1 MKKIIHIG
9 GNLRINGISSFIMM
23 LFRNLH
29 NDYQF
34 IFINTAEGKD
44 YYRKEIE
51 NLGGKVYDVV
61 VPGTGLLRS
70 LRQARNI
77 RKIIRIEKPIAVH
90 SHYFSNNGIYLA
102 QAFKE
107 KVPVRIAHC
116 HQYSSEF
123 LSLGKKIA
131 VFFSRLLTKK
141 YATHKYACC
150 ENGRKFIYGKDGQT
164 FFYSIDYEKFR
175 LVKKDLFTDY
185 HLNKSIRY
193 FTFIG
198 RFARQKNIPFLLS
211 ICKSL
216 STMDDVKFIFVGY
229 GPEEQKI
236 KDFINE
242 NSLENII
249 IYPPDSNIPE
259 ILSVSTA
266 LLLPSLY
273 EGLPITL
280 IESQAVGIPA
290 LVAEGISHELQLGLI
305 DYLPLC
311 LDVWT
316 EKIMEFAKKERIIRP
331 QKSALFD
338 QHYAAAFF
346 DGVYSNI
353 NSDEWIQRGKEYSIG
368 SKRFFRSKELSVLC
382 FKEAHRQGNAR
393 GTFYYAL
400 AYFEGNGVAKDQKKA
415 STLVE
420 TIIEEVEREHS
431 MRNSDYTVI
440 LADMYSFGLG
450 KEQSFKKAFEL
461 YQQAAQQQ
469 NLEAMCDLGYMYL
482 VGQGVSVDKE
492 KSSFWFKKSAD
503 LGYVHS
509 MRDIG
514 QNYLKGDGVPQ
525 SGELAVK
532 YFYLASQNNYSHGT
546 TDLANCYMYG
556 IGVENNNEKA
566 RELFK
571 LALKQDSE
579 RAIRD
584 LFAYGIDVKRFLD
597 ENILD
602 FSLKTEISEIN
613 DSNSY
618 AGVLYVTKDI
628 EKIDPNAFYTSDI
641 KKIFVEKDNLN
652 YTASGGVLFNK
663 SKDILV
669 RYPLKSSETTYN
681 VPKGVKIIGPHA
693 FQNARNLRTITL
705 PESVEII
712 EDSAF
717 DDCKELNQIIL
728 PKALTYIGPWSFH
741 GCDKIK
747 SIDIPADVKEIQK
760 YAFGSCENLEAINVD
775 NANGKY
781 CSVNGDLYS
790 ADGKTLF
797 QYAVGKRNTSFI
809 LPSSVE
815 TIEFRAFSD
824 AYFLEYID
832 LSNVRCVCE
841 KAFYYARSLKN
852 VRCKK
857 GIMFGDHAFDFVH
870 EDFTL
875 EEW

>member
-51 NLGGKVYDVV
+51 NLGGKVYDVI
-61 VPGTGLLRS
+61 VPGKGLLRS
-70 LRQARNI
+70 LRQAWNI
-77 RKIIRIEKPIAVH
+77 RRIIRIEKPIAVH

-116 HQYSSEF
+116 HQYSSKF
-123 LSLGKKIA
+123 LSFGKKIA

-175 LVKKDLFTDY
+175 PVKKDLFTDY

-211 ICKSL
+211 ICRAL
-216 STMDDVKFIFVGY
+216 STLDDVKFIFVGY
-229 GPEEQKI
+229 GPEEQRI

-242 NSLENII
+242 NNLENII

-280 IESQAVGIPA
+280 IEAQAVGIPA
-290 LVAEGISHELQLGLI
+290 LVSDGVSRELQLGLI
-305 DYLPLC
+305 DYLPLY
-311 LDVWT
+311 LEVWT
-316 EKIMEFAKKERIIRP
+316 KKIMELAKKEPIIRP
-331 QKSALFD
+331 QKSTLFD

-346 DGVYSNI
+346 DGIYSNI

-368 SKRFFRSKELSVLC
+368 SKRFFRSKELSALS
-382 FKEAHRQGNAR
+382 FKEAHRLRNAR

-400 AYFEGNGVAKDQKKA
+400 AFFEGNGVAKDQKKA

-420 TIIEEVEREHS
+420 TIIEVVEKEHS
-431 MRNSDYTVI
+431 MHNSDYTVI

-450 KEQSFKKAFEL
+450 KVQSFKKAFEL

-482 VGQGVSVDKE
+482 VGQGISVDKE

-514 QNYLKGDGVPQ
+514 QNYLKGEGVPQ
-525 SGELAVK
+525 NGELAAK
-532 YFYLASQNNYSHGT
+532 YFDLASHNNYSHGT
-546 TDLANCYMYG
+546 TDLANCYLKG
-556 IGVENNNEKA
+556 VGVECNQEKA
-566 RELFK
+566 KKLFK
-571 LALKQDSE
+571 LALKQDPE
-579 RAIRD
+579 RAMRD
-584 LFAYGIDVKRFLD
+584 LFTYGIDVKSLLD
-597 ENILD
+597 ENVLR
-602 FSLKTEISEIN
+602 FSQKTEISEIN

-618 AGVLYVTKDI
+618 AGVLYITKDI
-628 EKIDPNAFYTSDI
+628 KKIDPKAFYSSDI

-669 RYPLKSSETTYN
+669 RYPLKSSETSYN
-681 VPKGVKIIGPHA
+681 VPQEVKIIGAHA
-693 FQNARNLRTITL
+693 FQNARNLKTITL

-717 DDCKELNQIIL
+717 DDCKMLNQIIF

-747 SIDIPADVKEIQK
+747 SIDIPANVKEIQK
-760 YAFGSCENLEAINVD
+760 YAFGSCENLEIINVD
-775 NANGKY
+775 KANDNY
-781 CSVNGDLYS
+781 CSINGDLYS
-790 ADGKTLF
+790 ADNKTLF
-797 QYAVGKRNTSFI
+797 QYAIGKRDNSFTV
-809 LPSSVE
+809 PSNVKI
-815 TIEFRAFSD
+815 IEFRAFSD
-824 AYFLEYID
+824 AYSLEYID
-832 LSNVRCVCE
+832 LSNVQFVNE
-841 KAFYYARSLKN
+841 KAFYYARSLKK
-852 VRCKK
+852 VKCKK
-857 GIMFGDHAFDFVH
+857 GITFGNRAFDFVH
-870 EDFTL
+870 EDFTI
-875 EEW
+875 EES